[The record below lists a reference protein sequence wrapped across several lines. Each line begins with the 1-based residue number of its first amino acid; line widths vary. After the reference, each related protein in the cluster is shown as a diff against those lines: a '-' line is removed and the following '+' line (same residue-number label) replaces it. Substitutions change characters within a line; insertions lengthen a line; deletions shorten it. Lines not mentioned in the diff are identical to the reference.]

1 MYNLSLGSAIQVRDI
16 SFDWLL
22 GRILLT
28 TKEAPVLM
36 STLENEKIDA
46 WRQYLARGKVE
57 EAYRSH
63 QTE

>member
-57 EAYRSH
+57 EAYQSH

>member
-1 MYNLSLGSAIQVRDI
+1 MRDI

-46 WRQYLARGKVE
+46 WRQYLAKGKVE